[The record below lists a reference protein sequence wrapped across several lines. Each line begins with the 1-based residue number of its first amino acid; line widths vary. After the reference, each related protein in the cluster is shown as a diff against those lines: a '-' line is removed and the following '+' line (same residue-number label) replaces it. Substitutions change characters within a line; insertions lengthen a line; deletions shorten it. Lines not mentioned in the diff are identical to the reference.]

1 MKFLTISKGTMAK
14 RACAVV
20 AAGLLALV
28 AGACAPQ
35 KQFADASACD
45 PSWYKI
51 GVAIDTIRYLE
62 PKAGKTTGPSQLIEQ
77 VPIQVFVQ
85 GLSPAPGFKGVKYI
99 GVGGAG
105 SVGINPVITEDVT
118 PYDAVVCWPRE
129 MPVAFM
135 VRAVVIGFEG
145 LQTYDNLVCRFE
157 DMDTFDFIEQEHATR
172 ELDATDL
179 IPRSGATPI
188 AQCVKYYLPGDW
200 SGEPLPTFPAPD
212 ES

>member
-1 MKFLTISKGTMAK
+1 MKSIKGTTK
-14 RACAVV
+14 RVCATLVV
-20 AAGLLALV
+20 GLLV
-28 AGACAPQ
+28 FTGACALP
-35 KQFADASACD
+35 KKEFADASACD
-45 PSWYKI
+45 PTWYKVGI
-51 GVAIDTIRYLE
+51 AVDVIRYLE
-62 PKAGKTTGPSQLIEQ
+62 PKPGRTTGPSQLIEQ
-77 VPIQVFVQ
+77 VPIQLIAQ

-105 SVGINPVITEDVT
+105 SVGINPILTEEIS

-135 VRAVVIGFEG
+135 LRAVIIGFNN
-145 LQTYDNLVCRFE
+145 LQAYDNLVCRFE
-157 DMDTFDFIEQEHATR
+157 DMDTFDFIEQEYAFR
-172 ELDATDL
+172 ELGLVDL

-200 SGEPLPTFPAPD
+200 NGEPLPTFAPPD